1 MAPLV
6 TQRQVEIGKMQ
17 TQGQFTYSARMRREL
32 NGMVVAITGASAGI
46 GRALAEVLAA
56 RGAKLALAAR
66 RIERLEELNG
76 ALGGAH
82 LAIAADVSKE
92 QDCQRFIE
100 QTLARFGRLDTLV
113 CNAGYGFLCP
123 VHEVPRQRMQQIFA
137 TNVLGTTD
145 CIRFAMP
152 YMLKQQPIAGWR
164 GQVMMVSSV
173 VARRGLPFFGPY
185 SATKA
190 AQLSLAEA
198 MRIELRQQQ
207 IAVTSIH
214 PAGTDTE
221 FGDVSASQSGGKRP
235 QRVTGEPRQSSHTV
249 AIKMTKAIEGPRPE
263 VWPMRPTRWALSLA
277 TFFPSLADAVLGRR
291 SDQIGDT
298 ARDGVQ

>member
-1 MAPLV
+1 
-6 TQRQVEIGKMQ
+6 
-17 TQGQFTYSARMRREL
+17 
-32 NGMVVAITGASAGI
+32 MVVAITGASAGI
-46 GRALAEVLAA
+46 GRALAEVLST

-66 RIERLEELNG
+66 RSDRLEELNHT
-76 ALGGAH
+76 LGGAH
-82 LAIAADVSKE
+82 LPIAADVSEE
-92 QDCQRFIE
+92 QDCRRFIE
-100 QTLARFGRLDTLV
+100 QTLAHFGRLDTLV

-123 VHEVPRQRMQQIFA
+123 VHQVPRERMEQIFA

-145 CIRFAMP
+145 CIRFAVP
-152 YMLKQQPIAGWR
+152 HMLKQEPIAGWR
-164 GQVMMVSSV
+164 GQVMIVSSV

-207 IAVTSIH
+207 VAVTSVH

-235 QRVTGEPRQSSHTV
+235 QRVSGEPRQSAQTV
-249 AIKMTKAIEGPRPE
+249 ALKMAKAIQRPRAE

-291 SDQIGDT
+291 SDQIGD
-298 ARDGVQ
+298 ASGVK

>member
-1 MAPLV
+1 
-6 TQRQVEIGKMQ
+6 
-17 TQGQFTYSARMRREL
+17 
-32 NGMVVAITGASAGI
+32 MVVVITGASAGI

-66 RIERLEELNG
+66 RIDRVEELTR
-76 ALGGAH
+76 ARGGNH
-82 LAIAADVSKE
+82 LAVAADVAKE
-92 QDCQRFIE
+92 EDCQQLIE
-100 QTLARFGRLDTLV
+100 QTIARFGRIDTLV

-123 VHEVPRQRMQQIFA
+123 VAQVPREKMEQIFA
-137 TNVLGTTD
+137 TNLLGTTD

-152 YMLKQQPIAGWR
+152 HMLKHEVQAGWR
-164 GQVMMVSSV
+164 GQIMIVSSV

-190 AQLSLAEA
+190 AQLSLGEA
-198 MRIELRQQQ
+198 MRVELRPQR
-207 IAVTSIH
+207 IAVTTVH

-235 QRVTGEPRQSSHTV
+235 RHVKGEPRQSAHTV
-249 AIKMTKAIEGPRPE
+249 AVKIAKAIERPRPE

-277 TFFPSLADAVLGRR
+277 TFLPSVADRVLATR
-291 SDQIGDT
+291 SDQIESTTGK
-298 ARDGVQ
+298 